1 MARLNE
7 IHGPNDPTGSE
18 MFNNTALYKGP
29 WMIMRE
35 SLDPTGNWQLYNI
48 VTDPGQTNNLANK
61 HPDLVQQMAVDYQ
74 KYSEEVGIVIP
85 TGEKI
90 AAQYSKLYPPVNQT
104 QTINLDEIE
113 PPFKKPNATDIANAL
128 QMTF

>member
-1 MARLNE
+1 MDQR
-7 IHGPNDPTGSE
+7 PNGVRNVQQYSPIQGS
-18 MFNNTALYKGP
+18 MGG
-29 WMIMRE
+29 IMRE
-35 SLDPTGNWQLYNI
+35 SSDPTGNWQLYNI
-48 VTDPGQTNNLANK
+48 VTDPGQNNNLADE

-74 KYSEEVGIVIP
+74 KYAEEVGVIIP

-90 AAQYSKLYPPVNQT
+90 AVQYSKLYPPVNQT
-104 QTINLDEIE
+104 QTINLDEIK